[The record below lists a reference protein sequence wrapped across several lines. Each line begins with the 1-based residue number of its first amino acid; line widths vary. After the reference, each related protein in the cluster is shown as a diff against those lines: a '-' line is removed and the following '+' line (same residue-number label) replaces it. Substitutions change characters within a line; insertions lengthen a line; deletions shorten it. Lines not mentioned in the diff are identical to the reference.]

1 MNFLNIFLSFLGSF
15 ELRLVAGLFLFS
27 TKMEKRD
34 HFYLRILIFLP
45 LLLVPILSNV
55 FSYNVTFGLM
65 VGWFSFQFPIEFL
78 VGLGCVL
85 FCFRVDWKRL
95 LYIATGAYTWQ
106 NAVNAFAWSHIM
118 RLRLFGSPLQHVT
131 YFSTLISFWLILY
144 FAVLKRKWF
153 ITSARMAAL
162 PLVFSIALALGI
174 LLVYSSYLTFGTYAG
189 ADVHLNQ
196 FIISVLILVM
206 LILIIRNNVRVTE
219 KEILQR
225 LLYEKEREYR
235 VTQETINL
243 INQKSHDL
251 KKLIAFLEA
260 HAEGALLEETKSIEE
275 SIRKYDS
282 IVQTGNDT
290 VDIVLSEK
298 KLYCANHDINF
309 SCVVDGKVFDLMS
322 DVDVYTLLAN
332 ALDNAIEASMQVDE
346 ESKRNIALSVTQ
358 NGAMAQLRLTNS
370 YAIEPKF
377 VSGMPITTKGDKQY
391 HGFGLQSIKTT
402 AKKYGGYF
410 HCAANDGR
418 FTLQVAFPLAL
429 SPTTR

>member
-1 MNFLNIFLSFLGSF
+1 MTFADFLLSFLLSF
-15 ELRLVAGLFLFS
+15 ELRLTAGLFLFA

-34 HFYLRILIFLP
+34 HFYVRTLVFLP
-45 LLLVPILSNV
+45 LLSVPIFAGV
-55 FSYNVTFGLM
+55 FGFNSTFALM
-65 VGWFSFQFPIEFL
+65 VGWFSFQFPIEL
-78 VGLGCVL
+78 LWGLGCVL

-118 RLRLFGSPLQHVT
+118 RLRLFGSPWM
-131 YFSTLISFWLILY
+131 YFAYLATFVVFWVVLY

-153 ITSARMAAL
+153 ITSARMDPL
-162 PLVFSIALALGI
+162 PLVFSIALSLGI
-174 LLVYSSYLTFGTYAG
+174 LLVYSSYLTFGVNAG
-189 ADVHLNQ
+189 AEVHLNQ
-196 FIISVLILVM
+196 FIISVLILIM
-206 LILIIRNNVRVTE
+206 LLLIIRNNVRVTE
-219 KEILQR
+219 KEILRR

-251 KKLIAFLEA
+251 KKIIAFLESNT
-260 HAEGALLEETKSIEE
+260 EGPLLEETKSIEE

-309 SCVVDGKVFDLMS
+309 SCVVDGKVFDIMS

-332 ALDNAIEASMQVDE
+332 ALDNAIEATMQVDE
-346 ESKRNIALSVTQ
+346 ETKRNIALRVTR

-410 HCAANDGR
+410 SCDASGGR
-418 FTLQVAFPLAL
+418 FTLKVAFPLEP
-429 SPTTR
+429 PTTR